1 MSLKLRPM
9 SWKDEADEI
18 LRRKAEAREM
28 GGAEA
33 VARHHDKG
41 RLTVRE
47 RIAGVIDEGTFVEH
61 GAIAGSQEDD
71 GSFTPANYV
80 TGLAEIGGR
89 AVALGGEDF
98 TLKGGS
104 PNAAGLRKSV
114 YAEEL
119 ALNYKVPLVRL
130 LEGGGGSVRGSS
142 ARGSS
147 DKRPSGDP
155 VFATP
160 RFLSIAQAM
169 GVVPVVSAAL
179 GPVAGFPAARLA
191 ASHFSVMSEATAQLL
206 IAGPKVVERALGHA
220 LSKEELGGAG
230 VHAKSGAVDNVAKDE
245 KEALEQIRQFLSY
258 LPQNVFADM
267 PPGDTSD
274 PVTRK
279 DEALIDIIP
288 RNRRK
293 PFKMRKLIGHVVDQ
307 ESFFEIARAFGPGQ
321 ITGLAR
327 LGGHPVGILAND
339 CRYYAGAM
347 TAAGSQKVRRF
358 VDLCNTFR
366 LPIVS
371 LVDEPGFMIGPA
383 AEAAGTIR
391 HGTAAVM
398 AVVQSRV
405 PWISIIVRK
414 AFGVAA
420 AAHFGPKG
428 HVLAWPS
435 AETGALP
442 LEGGVAV
449 AFGREIAAA
458 DDPEAKR
465 KELEDAL
472 AAAQSPFPRAE
483 TFSVHDL
490 IDPRETRPAIW
501 DWLRFVIPD
510 LDTMRGPYTPT
521 MRP

>member
-1 MSLKLRPM
+1 M
-9 SWKDEADEI
+9 SWKDETDEI
-18 LRRKAEAREM
+18 ARRKAEAVKM
-28 GGAEA
+28 GGKEA
-33 VARHHDKG
+33 VARHHEKG

-47 RIAGVIDEGTFVEH
+47 RIARVADEGSFSEHGVIAGAQEDEG
-61 GAIAGSQEDD
+61 
-71 GSFTPANYV
+71 FTPANYIV
-80 TGLAEIGGR
+80 GLAEIGGR
-89 AVALGGEDF
+89 PVAVGGEDF

-142 ARGSS
+142 G
-147 DKRPSGDP
+147 KRPSGDP
-155 VFATP
+155 VFSTP
-160 RFLSIAQAM
+160 RFLSIATAM
-169 GVVPVVSAAL
+169 GVVPVASAAL

-206 IAGPKVVERALGHA
+206 IAGPKVVERALGHN
-220 LSKEELGGAG
+220 LTKEELGGAK
-230 VHAKSGAVDNVAKDE
+230 VHAKSGAIDNVAPDE
-245 KEALEQIRQFLSY
+245 IGALEQIRQFLSY
-258 LPQNVFADM
+258 MPQNVYAHM
-267 PPGDTSD
+267 PRGDQGD
-274 PVTRK
+274 PIERREEK
-279 DEALIDIIP
+279 LLDIIP
-288 RNRRK
+288 KDRRK
-293 PFKMRKLIGHVVDQ
+293 PFKMRKLVEMVVDQ
-307 ESFFEIARAFGPGQ
+307 GSFFEMTRAYGPGQ

-327 LGGHPVGILAND
+327 LNGHSVGILGND
-339 CRYYAGAM
+339 CRHYAGAM
-347 TAAGSQKVRRF
+347 TAEGSQKVRRF

-371 LVDEPGFMIGPA
+371 FVDEPGFMIGPD

-414 AFGVAA
+414 AYGVAA

-428 HVLAWPS
+428 HVLSWPS

-449 AFGREIAAA
+449 AFSREIAAA
-458 DDPEAKR
+458 TDPDAKR
-465 KELEDAL
+465 KELEQML

-490 IDPRETRPAIW
+490 IDPRDTRPALW
-501 DWLRFVIPD
+501 DWLRFAVPL
-510 LDTMRGPYTPT
+510 LDEMKSPYTPT

>member
-1 MSLKLRPM
+1 M

-18 LRRKAEAREM
+18 ARRKAEAVKM
-28 GGAEA
+28 GGTEA
-33 VARHHDKG
+33 VARHHEKG

-47 RIAGVIDEGTFVEH
+47 RIAKVTDEGSFSEH
-61 GAIAGSQEDD
+61 GPIAGSQEED
-71 GSFTPANYV
+71 GFSPANYIV
-80 TGLAEIGGR
+80 GLAEIGGR
-89 AVALGGEDF
+89 AVAVGGEDF

-142 ARGSS
+142 G
-147 DKRPSGDP
+147 KRPSGDP

-169 GVVPVVSAAL
+169 GVVPVASAAL

-191 ASHFSVMSEATAQLL
+191 ASHFSVMSAATAQLL
-206 IAGPKVVERALGHA
+206 IAGPKVVERALGHD
-220 LSKEELGGAG
+220 LTKEELGGAK
-230 VHAKSGAVDNVAKDE
+230 VHAKSGAIDNVAPDE
-245 KEALEQIRQFLSY
+245 EGALEQIRQFLSY
-258 LPQNVFADM
+258 MPQNVFADM
-267 PPGDTSD
+267 PRGDQGD
-274 PVTRK
+274 PTDRR
-279 DEALIDIIP
+279 DEALLDIIP
-288 RNRRK
+288 KDRRK
-293 PFKMRKLIGHVVDQ
+293 PFKMRKLIEHVVDQ
-307 ESFFEIARAFGPGQ
+307 DSFFEMTRAYGPGQ

-327 LGGHPVGILAND
+327 LNGHSVGILGND
-339 CRYYAGAM
+339 CRHYAGAM
-347 TAAGSQKVRRF
+347 TAEGSQKVRRF
-358 VDLCNTFR
+358 MDLCNTFR

-371 LVDEPGFMIGPA
+371 FVDEPGFMIGPDS
-383 AEAAGTIR
+383 EAAGTIR

-398 AVVQSRV
+398 AAVQSRV
-405 PWISIIVRK
+405 PWVSIIVRK

-420 AAHFGPKG
+420 AAHFGPNG
-428 HVLAWPS
+428 HVLSWPS

-449 AFGREIAAA
+449 AFSREIAAA
-458 DDPEAKR
+458 DDPDAKR
-465 KELEDAL
+465 KELEQML

-490 IDPRETRPAIW
+490 IDPRDTRPALC
-501 DWLRFVIPD
+501 DWLRFAAPL
-510 LDTMRGPYTPT
+510 LDEMKSPYTPT

>member
-1 MSLKLRPM
+1 MVTAM
-9 SWKDEADEI
+9 SWKKEADEI
-18 LRRKAEAREM
+18 ARRRAEALEM
-28 GGAEA
+28 GGETS
-33 VARHHDKG
+33 VARHHEKG

-47 RIAGVIDEGTFVEH
+47 RIGQVADPASFVEH
-61 GAIAGSQEDD
+61 GPIAGTEEDD
-71 GSFTPANYV
+71 GFTPANYV
-80 TGLAEIGGR
+80 VGIGEIDGR
-89 AVALGGEDF
+89 PVVIGGEDF

-119 ALNYKVPLVRL
+119 ALSHKLPLVRL

-142 ARGSS
+142 G
-147 DKRPSGDP
+147 KRPSGDP
-155 VFATP
+155 VFSVP
-160 RFLSIAQAM
+160 RFLSIAQVM
-169 GVVPVVSAAL
+169 GLVPVASAAL

-206 IAGPKVVERALGHA
+206 IAGPKVVERALGRT
-220 LSKEELGGAG
+220 LTKEELGGAS
-230 VHAKSGAVDNVAKDE
+230 VHGKSGAVDNIAKDE
-245 KEALEQIRQFLSY
+245 AEALAQMRSFLSY
-258 LPQNVFADM
+258 LPQNVYADL
-267 PPGDTSD
+267 PVFDITD
-274 PVTRK
+274 PADRRE
-279 DEALIDIIP
+279 DALLDIVP

-293 PFKMRKLIGHVVDQ
+293 AFNIRKVINVVLDDG
-307 ESFFEIARAFGPGQ
+307 SFFEMTRTFGPGQ
-321 ITGLAR
+321 VTGLAR
-327 LGGHPVGILAND
+327 LCGQPVGILGND

-347 TAAGSQKVRRF
+347 TAEGSQKVRRF
-358 VDLCNTFR
+358 VDMCNTFR
-366 LPIVS
+366 LPIIS
-371 LVDEPGFMIGPA
+371 FVDEPGFMIGPD

-405 PWISIIVRK
+405 PWASVIVHK

-420 AAHFGPKG
+420 AAHFGPG
-428 HVLAWPS
+428 GYVLSWPS

-449 AFGREIAAA
+449 AFAREIEQAP
-458 DDPEAKR
+458 DPEARR

-490 IDPRETRPAIW
+490 IDPRETRPALW
-501 DWLRFVIPD
+501 DWLKYARLQLED
-510 LDTMRGPYTPT
+510 CRGPYQPT

>member
-1 MSLKLRPM
+1 
-9 SWKDEADEI
+9 
-18 LRRKAEAREM
+18 M
-28 GGAEA
+28 GGTEA
-33 VARHHDKG
+33 VARHHEKG

-47 RIAGVIDEGTFVEH
+47 RIAKVTDEGSFSEH
-61 GAIAGSQEDD
+61 GPIAGSQEED
-71 GSFTPANYV
+71 GFSPANYIV
-80 TGLAEIGGR
+80 GLAEIGGR
-89 AVALGGEDF
+89 AVAVGGEDF

-142 ARGSS
+142 G
-147 DKRPSGDP
+147 KRPSGDP

-169 GVVPVVSAAL
+169 GVVPVASAAL

-191 ASHFSVMSEATAQLL
+191 ASHFSVMSAATAQLL
-206 IAGPKVVERALGHA
+206 IAGPKVVERALGHD
-220 LSKEELGGAG
+220 LTKEELGGAK
-230 VHAKSGAVDNVAKDE
+230 VHAKSGAIDNVAPDE
-245 KEALEQIRQFLSY
+245 EGALEQIRQFLSY
-258 LPQNVFADM
+258 MPQNVFADM
-267 PPGDTSD
+267 PRGDQGD
-274 PVTRK
+274 PTDRR
-279 DEALIDIIP
+279 DEALLDIIP
-288 RNRRK
+288 KDRRK
-293 PFKMRKLIGHVVDQ
+293 PFKMRKLIEHVVDQ
-307 ESFFEIARAFGPGQ
+307 DSFFEMTRAYGPGQ

-327 LGGHPVGILAND
+327 LNGHSVGILGND
-339 CRYYAGAM
+339 CRHYAGAM
-347 TAAGSQKVRRF
+347 TAEGSQKVRRF
-358 VDLCNTFR
+358 MDLCNTFR

-371 LVDEPGFMIGPA
+371 FVDEPGFMIGPDS
-383 AEAAGTIR
+383 EAAGTIR

-398 AVVQSRV
+398 AAVQSRV
-405 PWISIIVRK
+405 PWVSIIVRK

-420 AAHFGPKG
+420 AAHFGPNG
-428 HVLAWPS
+428 HVLSWPS

-449 AFGREIAAA
+449 AFSREIAAA
-458 DDPEAKR
+458 DDPDAKR
-465 KELEDAL
+465 KELEQML

-490 IDPRETRPAIW
+490 IDPRDTRPALC
-501 DWLRFVIPD
+501 DWLRFAAPL
-510 LDTMRGPYTPT
+510 LDEMKSPYTPT

>member
-1 MSLKLRPM
+1 V
-9 SWKDEADEI
+9 EAV
-18 LRRKAEAREM
+18 KM

-33 VARHHDKG
+33 VARHHEKG

-47 RIAGVIDEGTFVEH
+47 RIARVTDDDSFSEH

-71 GSFTPANYV
+71 GFSPANYV
-80 TGLAEIGGR
+80 VGLAEIGGR
-89 AVALGGEDF
+89 AVAVGGEDF

-104 PNAAGLRKSV
+104 PNAAGLHKSV

-142 ARGSS
+142 G
-147 DKRPSGDP
+147 KRPSGDP
-155 VFATP
+155 VFSTP

-169 GVVPVVSAAL
+169 GVVPVASAAL

-206 IAGPKVVERALGHA
+206 IAGPKVVERALGHD
-220 LSKEELGGAG
+220 LTKEELGGAK
-230 VHAKSGAVDNVAKDE
+230 VHAKSGAIDNVAPDE
-245 KEALEQIRQFLSY
+245 AGALEQIRKFLSFM
-258 LPQNVFADM
+258 PQNVYADM
-267 PPGDTSD
+267 PRGDQDD
-274 PVTRK
+274 PVTRREEK
-279 DEALIDIIP
+279 LLDIIP
-288 RNRRK
+288 KDRRK
-293 PFKMRKLIGHVVDQ
+293 PFKIRKLIEMVVDHGD
-307 ESFFEIARAFGPGQ
+307 FFEMTKSYGPGQ
-321 ITGLAR
+321 VTGLAR
-327 LGGHPVGILAND
+327 LNGHSVGILGND
-339 CRYYAGAM
+339 CRFYAGAM
-347 TAAGSQKVRRF
+347 TAEGSQKVRRF

-366 LPIVS
+366 LPIIS
-371 LVDEPGFMIGPA
+371 FVDEPGFMIGPD

-405 PWISIIVRK
+405 PWVSIIVRK
-414 AFGVAA
+414 AYGVAA

-428 HVLAWPS
+428 HVLSWPS

-449 AFGREIAAA
+449 AFSREIDAA
-458 DDPEAKR
+458 DDPDAKR
-465 KELEDAL
+465 KELEAML
-472 AAAQSPFPRAE
+472 AAGQSPFPRAE
-483 TFSVHDL
+483 SFSVHDL
-490 IDPRETRPAIW
+490 IDPRDTRPALC
-501 DWLRFVIPD
+501 DWLRFAAPL
-510 LDTMRGPYTPT
+510 LDDMKSPYTPT

>member
-1 MSLKLRPM
+1 M
-9 SWKDEADEI
+9 SWKDEAEEI
-18 LRRKAEAREM
+18 ARRKAQAIKM
-28 GGAEA
+28 GGADA
-33 VARHHDKG
+33 VARHHEKG

-47 RIAGVIDEGTFVEH
+47 RIAAVADEGSFVEH
-61 GAIAGSQEDD
+61 GQVAGAEEDD

-89 AVALGGEDF
+89 PVAVGGEDF

-119 ALNYKVPLVRL
+119 ALTYKVPLVRL

-142 ARGSS
+142 G
-147 DKRPSGDP
+147 KRPSGDP

-169 GVVPVVSAAL
+169 GAVPVASAAL

-206 IAGPKVVERALGHA
+206 IAGPKVVERALGRA
-220 LSKEELGGAG
+220 LTKEELGGAG
-230 VHAKSGAVDNVAKDE
+230 VHAKSGAVDNIAKDE
-245 KEALEQIRQFLSY
+245 QDALAQIRTFLSY
-258 LPQNVFADM
+258 LPQNVWADL
-267 PPGDTSD
+267 PLGDKSD
-274 PVTRK
+274 PTDRK

-288 RNRRK
+288 RDRRK
-293 PFKMRKLIGHVVDQ
+293 PFKMRKLIEHVVDTG
-307 ESFFEIARAFGPGQ
+307 SFFEMTRAYGPGQ

-327 LGGHPVGILAND
+327 LGGHPVGILGND

-347 TAAGSQKVRRF
+347 TAEGSQKVRRF
-358 VDLCNTFR
+358 VDMCNTFR

-371 LVDEPGFMIGPA
+371 FVDEPGFMIGPDS
-383 AEAAGTIR
+383 EAAGTIR

-414 AFGVAA
+414 AYGVAA

-458 DDPEAKR
+458 DNPDAKR

-501 DWLRFVIPD
+501 DWLRFAAPN
-510 LDTMRGPYTPT
+510 LDAIKGPYAPT

>member
-1 MSLKLRPM
+1 M

-18 LRRKAEAREM
+18 ARRKAEAIKM
-28 GGAEA
+28 GGADA
-33 VARHHDKG
+33 VARHHEKG

-47 RIAGVIDEGTFVEH
+47 RIAAVADEGSFVEH
-61 GAIAGSQEDD
+61 GQVAGAEEDD

-89 AVALGGEDF
+89 PVAVGGEDF

-119 ALNYKVPLVRL
+119 ALTYKVPLVRL

-142 ARGSS
+142 G
-147 DKRPSGDP
+147 KRPSGDP

-169 GVVPVVSAAL
+169 GTVPVASAAL

-206 IAGPKVVERALGHA
+206 IAGPKVVERALGRE
-220 LSKEELGGAG
+220 LTKEELGGPR
-230 VHAKSGAVDNVAKDE
+230 VHAKSGAVDNIAKDE
-245 KEALEQIRQFLSY
+245 QDALAQIRTFLSY
-258 LPQNVFADM
+258 LPQNVWADLPM
-267 PPGDTSD
+267 GDKSD
-274 PVTRK
+274 PTDRK

-288 RNRRK
+288 RDRRK
-293 PFKMRKLIGHVVDQ
+293 PFKMRKLIEHVVDTG
-307 ESFFEIARAFGPGQ
+307 SFFEMTRAFGPGQ
-321 ITGLAR
+321 VTGLAR
-327 LGGHPVGILAND
+327 LGGHPVGILGND

-347 TAAGSQKVRRF
+347 TAEGSQKVRRF
-358 VDLCNTFR
+358 VDMCNTFR
-366 LPIVS
+366 LPIIS
-371 LVDEPGFMIGPA
+371 FVDEPGFMIGPDS
-383 AEAAGTIR
+383 EAAGTIR

-414 AFGVAA
+414 AYGVAA
-420 AAHFGPKG
+420 AAHFGSKG

-458 DDPEAKR
+458 DNPDAKR

-501 DWLRFVIPD
+501 DWLRFAALNLDD
-510 LDTMRGPYTPT
+510 LKGPYTPT

>member
-1 MSLKLRPM
+1 M
-9 SWKDEADEI
+9 SWKDEAEEI
-18 LRRKAEAREM
+18 KRRRAEAAKM
-28 GGAEA
+28 GGADA
-33 VARHHDKG
+33 VARHHEKG

-47 RIAGVIDEGTFVEH
+47 RIAAVIDEGSFVEH
-61 GAIAGSQEDD
+61 GRVAGAEEDD

-80 TGLAEIGGR
+80 IGLGEIGGR
-89 AVALGGEDF
+89 PVAVGGEDF

-119 ALNYKVPLVRL
+119 ALTYKVPLVRL

-142 ARGSS
+142 G
-147 DKRPSGDP
+147 KRPAGDP

-160 RFLSIAQAM
+160 RFLSIANAM
-169 GVVPVVSAAL
+169 GVVPVASAAL

-206 IAGPKVVERALGHA
+206 IAGPKVVERALGRE
-220 LSKEELGGAG
+220 LTKEELGGAK

-245 KEALEQIRQFLSY
+245 AEALAQIRAFLSY
-258 LPQNVFADM
+258 MPQNVFADLPM
-267 PPGDTSD
+267 GATDD
-274 PVTRK
+274 PTDRQ
-279 DEALIDIIP
+279 DEELLSIIP
-288 RNRRK
+288 RDRRK
-293 PFKMRKLIGHVVDQ
+293 PFKMRKLIEHVVDAG
-307 ESFFEIARAFGPGQ
+307 SFFEMTRAYGPGQ

-347 TAAGSQKVRRF
+347 TAEGSQKVRRF
-358 VDLCNTFR
+358 VDMCNTFR
-366 LPIVS
+366 LPIIS
-371 LVDEPGFMIGPA
+371 FVDEPGFMIGPDS
-383 AEAAGTIR
+383 EAAGTIR

-414 AFGVAA
+414 AYGVAA
-420 AAHFGPKG
+420 AAHFGPGG

-458 DDPEAKR
+458 EDPEAKR
-465 KELEDAL
+465 KELEDML

-501 DWLRFVIPD
+501 DWLRFAAPT
-510 LDTMRGPYTPT
+510 LEALKGPYTPT